1 MGQDDA
7 SVSRRSRLWG
17 SEAGLAQASHSG
29 AAIWLMDETASR
41 VISDEAIDDIGPVT
55 FAISHQ
61 HVVTTTKI
69 VHCGIDFKSTSRDQT
84 LWLEPLKDHL
94 IGVAG
99 GACPP
104 PRGGAPP
111 VHK

>member
-1 MGQDDA
+1 M
-7 SVSRRSRLWG
+7 SRRSRLWW

-69 VHCGIDFKSTSRDQT
+69 VHCGIDFKGCRRDQVPG
-84 LWLEPLKDHL
+84 WNPSK
-94 IGVAG
+94 II
-99 GACPP
+99 
-104 PRGGAPP
+104 
-111 VHK
+111 